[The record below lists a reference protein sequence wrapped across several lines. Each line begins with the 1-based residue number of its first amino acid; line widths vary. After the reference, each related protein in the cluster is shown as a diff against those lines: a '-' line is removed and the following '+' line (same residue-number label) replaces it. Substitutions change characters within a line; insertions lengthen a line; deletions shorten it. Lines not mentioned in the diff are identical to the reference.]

1 MRKAGLMNR
10 QEALQAVKDKPDIS
24 VLIIGA
30 GVNGIGTF
38 RDLALQG
45 VDALLV
51 DRGDFG
57 SGASA
62 ASSHML
68 HGGLRYLEN
77 GEFRLVKEALHER
90 NRMLNNAPHYAKPL
104 RTTIPVFRWFS
115 GLWNAPLKFF
125 NLLNHPTER
134 GAIVIKLGLMLYE
147 SFVRA
152 HQKMPSHEFRWRSAA
167 LVEYPQLN
175 PEIVCAATYYD
186 AWMPY
191 PERICLE
198 MVLDAEASHRDCH
211 ALNYVRA
218 VAGDDESVT
227 LQDEFTGET
236 FIVRPKVVVN
246 AAGAWIDFVNRH
258 LGQRQQRFIGGTK
271 GSHLVLDHPNLL
283 AATCGSEIF
292 FENDDGRVV
301 LIFPYLG
308 RVMVGTTD
316 IRIENPDDAV
326 STEAE
331 TDYLLSMIDKVF
343 PTIQVDRS
351 HIVFSFAGVRPL
363 PYSEGGMTGQIS
375 RDHSIQT
382 IPASHSLKYPI
393 HCLVG
398 GKWTT
403 FRAFAEQTTDRIL
416 GDLGQPRQ
424 TSTKNVSIGGG
435 RGYPRSEAARENW
448 LRRLQSTSE
457 LPLERLRQL
466 FERYG
471 TRAEDFADYI
481 SRANDQPLAYYPSYS
496 QREIEFI
503 LKAEKPG
510 RLDDLVLR
518 RSVIAMLGDLNSD
531 LLDELAELAAKALGW
546 SAERKGQEIRHT
558 LEVMRHK
565 HRVDLSPR
573 EQLH

>member
-1 MRKAGLMNR
+1 MWKTGMMNR
-10 QEALQAVKDKPDIS
+10 EETLRAVRGKPNVP
-24 VLIIGA
+24 VLIIGG

-51 DRGDFG
+51 DGGDFG

-62 ASSHML
+62 GSSHML

-90 NRMLNNAPHYAKPL
+90 NRMLDNAPHYAKPL
-104 RTTIPVFRWFS
+104 RTTIPIFCWFS
-115 GLWNAPLKFF
+115 GMLNAPLKFL
-125 NLLNHPTER
+125 NLLNRPGER
-134 GAIVIKLGLMLYE
+134 GAIVIKLGLMLYD
-147 SFVRA
+147 SLVRD
-152 HQKMPSHEFRWRSAA
+152 QRKMPGHEFRLRSAA
-167 LVEYPQLN
+167 LAEYPRLN

-198 MVLDAEASHRDCH
+198 MVLDAEASHAGCH
-211 ALNYVRA
+211 ALNYVSA
-218 VAGDDESVT
+218 AAGDDESVT
-227 LQDEFTGET
+227 LQDELGGET
-236 FIVRPKVVVN
+236 LTVYPKVVVN
-246 AAGAWIDFVNRH
+246 AAGAWIDFVNRR
-258 LGQRQQRFIGGTK
+258 LGQSQPRFIGGTK
-271 GSHLVLDHPNLL
+271 GSHLILDHPDLL
-283 AATCGSEIF
+283 EAIRGSEIF
-292 FENDDGRVV
+292 FENDDGRIV

-316 IRIENPDDAV
+316 IRVENPDDAAP
-326 STEAE
+326 TEAE
-331 TDYLLSMIDKVF
+331 VDYLLGMIDKVF
-343 PTIQVDRS
+343 PMIPVNRS

-363 PYSEGGMTGQIS
+363 PYSEAGATGQIS

-382 IPASHSLKYPI
+382 FPASHRRKYPI
-393 HCLVG
+393 HSLVG

-403 FRAFAEQTTDRIL
+403 FRAFAEQTTDRVL
-416 GDLGQPRQ
+416 EDLGQPRQ

-435 RGYPRSEAARENW
+435 RGYPCSQAAREIW

-471 TRAEDFADYI
+471 TRAADFAGYI
-481 SRANDQPLAYYPSYS
+481 SRANDEPLAHYPGYS
-496 QREIEFI
+496 RREIEFI

-518 RSVIAMLGDLNSD
+518 RSVIAMLGGLNRD
-531 LLDELAELAAKALGW
+531 LLDELAELTAQALGW
-546 SAERKGQEIRHT
+546 SAERRQQEIGHT
-558 LEVMRHK
+558 VEVLRHK
-565 HRVDLSPR
+565 HRVDLSA
-573 EQLH
+573 